1 MFDHTMWQVNQERH
15 GELLKV
21 AETQRLIRV
30 KTEKPSHKERLVVRI
45 GNLLVSS
52 GLRLQARYEP
62 VPPES
67 PCS

>member
-30 KTEKPSHKERLVVRI
+30 KTEKPSRRNQ
-45 GNLLVSS
+45 GSC
-52 GLRLQARYEP
+52 
-62 VPPES
+62 PEQVGS
-67 PCS
+67 AWLGQTHINMTGGATW